1 MFTEISNLDFL
12 NLKFIHAQCFSKKA
26 GPVSFS
32 LCYLDPRLLIP
43 EIST

>member
-26 GPVSFS
+26 GFSFS
-32 LCYLDPRLLIP
+32 LCCPDPRLLIP

>member
-26 GPVSFS
+26 GFSFS

-43 EIST
+43 EITT